1 MNTGKTLRRNGLL
14 KVLFE
19 SMSSTAAT
27 LKHTPFHSLHL
38 EHKAR
43 MVEYAGYEM
52 PIMYGS
58 IIEEHKQCRA
68 SAGFFDVSHMGRL
81 RFSGRHARKFLD
93 RVCTRQMYGMQAG
106 MIRYSLICNANGG
119 CRDDVLVYCI
129 DEDEYLMV
137 CNASNRHKLLEHFA
151 NEKGDFAFKLA
162 DETESTAMVAI
173 QGPKAMGLIERM
185 SSTIPTMKR
194 YRFMV
199 KNLVVIKLLVSRTG
213 YTGEDGV
220 EVILPN
226 AMAKLALGMVL
237 KDMGSDSSVVKPVGL
252 GARDTLRMEAGMPL
266 YGHEISEELDPVSA
280 GLDFGIKYDK
290 GMTGGPDDERTG
302 TFIGQDALRTIKAQD
317 PTSASA
323 KRLVG
328 LFIEGRRSP
337 RQGMKILHNGNVVGE
352 VTSGCLSPTLDRG
365 IAMAYVPA
373 SLTAVGTAFELDL
386 AGKGLTAA
394 VVTTLPFVS
403 RT

>member
-1 MNTGKTLRRNGLL
+1 MTTEAAAL
-14 KVLFE
+14 KR
-19 SMSSTAAT
+19 
-27 LKHTPFHSLHL
+27 TPFHALHL

-52 PIMYGS
+52 PIVYGS
-58 IIEEHKQCRA
+58 ILEEHRQCRA

-93 RVCTRQMYGMQAG
+93 HVCTRQVLGMQPG
-106 MIRYSLICNANGG
+106 MVRYSLICNERGG
-119 CRDDVLVYCI
+119 CRDDVLIYCV

-151 NEKGDFAFKLA
+151 SHKGDMAFKLG

-173 QGPKAMGLIERM
+173 QGPKAMELISRM
-185 SSTIPTMKR
+185 SSTIPSMKR

-220 EVILPN
+220 EVILPSS
-226 AMAKLALGMVL
+226 MAKLALGMVL
-237 KDMGSDSSVVKPVGL
+237 KDMGAESSVVKPVGL
-252 GARDTLRMEAGMPL
+252 AARDTLRMEAGMPL
-266 YGHEISEELDPVSA
+266 YGHEINEDLDPVSA
-280 GLDFGIKYDK
+280 GLDFGIKFDK
-290 GMTGGPDDERTG
+290 GHTGGPDDERTG
-302 TFIGQDALRTIKAQD
+302 TFIGQDALRAIKAAG
-317 PTSASA
+317 PTR
-323 KRLVG
+323 RLVG

-337 RQGMKILHNGNVVGE
+337 RQGMQVLSDGVAVGE
-352 VTSGCLSPTLDRG
+352 VTSGCISPSLDRG

-373 SLTAVGTAFELDL
+373 SMTEVGTAFELDL
-386 AGKGLTAA
+386 AGKGVTAA
-394 VVTTLPFVS
+394 VVTKLPFVS
-403 RT
+403 NT